1 MSTRMNDN
9 EDLDSDLE
17 DNIDLI
23 SINED
28 NGCDLMDDNGCDN
41 IWNLLVFLD
50 DLLWGFVSQ

>member
-1 MSTRMNDN
+1 MNDN